1 MRSRPIIE
9 DTSRVRFAPLVPIGG
24 FPGAKT
30 ALRAAGLTDAP
41 EDAAAW
47 RDAWRGVDDFA
58 WIRSTHSPN
67 WAELPPAERAPP
79 PRPPPP
85 GADEAAAEEAC
96 SDEDAAAAAA
106 DADEL

>member
-9 DTSRVRFAPLVPIGG
+9 DTTRVRFAPLVPIGG
-24 FPGAKT
+24 FAGAAA
-30 ALRAAGLTDAP
+30 ALRAAGLSDSD
-41 EDAAAW
+41 EDAGAW

-58 WIRSTHSPN
+58 WIRATHSPN

-79 PRPPPP
+79 PPPPPP
-85 GADEAAAEEAC
+85 GADEAEEGC
-96 SDEDAAAAAA
+96 SDDDAAAAAA